1 MEKKFKYHGLREQ
14 ISERI
19 LKLPKENQTKIL
31 EIKEI
36 ITQIRNSGKHVQQRL
51 PSRRSESGTKDKVGK
66 IRNSDLYK
74 DEINEHD

>member
-1 MEKKFKYHGLREQ
+1 MEKKFKYQGLREQ

-19 LKLPKENQTKIL
+19 LKLSKENQTEIL